1 MRILSFVAAL
11 LTAGMS
17 FAQMT
22 EGKITYS
29 MEFTSDNPDMAMYT
43 SMMQGS
49 KMELSFMPG
58 KSKAAISMG
67 AMGTMVTTTDEKA
80 DKSLMLMDMMGQK
93 MAMTGTLSEQE
104 KDPEAA
110 AAMPKFTF
118 EITNET
124 KVIAGYTCFKA
135 IATLEDGT
143 QTEMWFTKDIS
154 ANTKGQQ
161 YFNKDMPGFPMEYSV
176 NQQGMVIKMTVTDIS
191 KTVDKKAFDM
201 KIPDGYTV
209 KTMDELKSM
218 GGE

>member
-1 MRILSFVAAL
+1 MKILSFVAAL
-11 LTAGMS
+11 LTTGLS

-29 MEFTSDNPDMAMYT
+29 MEFSSDNPDMAMYT

-67 AMGTMVTTTDEKA
+67 AMGTMTTTTDEKA
-80 DKSLMLMDMMGQK
+80 DKTLMLMDMMGQK
-93 MAMTGTLSEQE
+93 MAITGTLSETE
-104 KDPEAA
+104 NDPETA
-110 AAMPKFTF
+110 AAMPKYTF
-118 EITNET
+118 EITKET
-124 KVIAGYTCFKA
+124 KVIAGYTCFKT

-143 QTEMWFTKDIS
+143 QTEMWFTKDIA

-176 NQQGMVIKMTVTDIS
+176 TQQGMTIKMTVTDIS

-201 KIPDGYTV
+201 KVPDGYQV
-209 KTMDELKSM
+209 KTIDEMKSM
-218 GGE
+218 GGQ

>member
-1 MRILSFVAAL
+1 MKILSFLAAL
-11 LTAGMS
+11 LTTGLS

-67 AMGTMVTTTDEKA
+67 AMGTMATTTDEKA

-93 MAMTGTLSEQE
+93 MAIQGTLSETE
-104 KDPEAA
+104 KDPEALA
-110 AAMPKFTF
+110 SMPKYTF

-124 KVIAGYTCFKA
+124 KVIAGYTCFKV
-135 IATLEDGT
+135 IASLEDGT
-143 QTEMWFTKDIS
+143 QTEMWITKDI
-154 ANTKGQQ
+154 AAYTKGQQ
-161 YFNKDMPGFPMEYSV
+161 YFNKDIPGFPMEYSV
-176 NQQGMVIKMTVTDIS
+176 SQQGMVIKMTVTDIS

-201 KIPDGYTV
+201 KVPDGYQV
-209 KTMDELKSM
+209 KTMDEMKSM
-218 GGE
+218 GGQ

>member
-1 MRILSFVAAL
+1 MKILSFVAAL
-11 LTAGMS
+11 LTTGLS

-67 AMGTMVTTTDEKA
+67 AMGTMTTTADEKA
-80 DKSLMLMDMMGQK
+80 DKTLMLMDMMGQK
-93 MAMTGTLSEQE
+93 MAMTGTLSAIEE
-104 KDPEAA
+104 NPDPQD
-110 AAMPKFTF
+110 AMPKYSF
-118 EITNET
+118 EMTSET

-135 IATLEDGT
+135 IATLEDGA

-176 NQQGMVIKMTVTDIS
+176 NQQGMIVKMTVTDIS
-191 KTVDKKAFDM
+191 KSVDKKAFEM
-201 KIPDGYTV
+201 KVPDGYTV